1 MQSLMHFLRIY
12 CFIQKQNT
20 DQQRVSA
27 AAKYD
32 TIPPMSGFK
41 MDIAAATTLLRD
53 TVTTTTAINRCHPLQ
68 LEVFESTR
76 KVSSPILVDSDGNEF
91 WYTKTDGRLPQ
102 Q

>member
-20 DQQRVSA
+20 DQTRVS

-32 TIPPMSGFK
+32 TIPPMSGLK
-41 MDIAAATTLLRD
+41 MDIAAATTLRRD

-68 LEVFESTR
+68 LEVFENTR
-76 KVSSPILVDSDGNEF
+76 KVSSQILVNGDGNEF
-91 WYTKTDGRLPQ
+91 WYSKTDGRLSQ